1 MNTTILVIE
10 DDPIWQKVYYL
21 SFKQSANILQATN
34 LVDAE
39 AIFLENP
46 GINLIVID
54 GYLGETILNTLP
66 LIKKLRETFK
76 GEIIAVSTD
85 EDSRTRMVAA
95 GCSSQVDKNDSV
107 PFIERYLHLQLQN
120 S

>member
-1 MNTTILVIE
+1 MDITILIIE
-10 DDPIWQKVYYL
+10 DSLVWQKVYYL

-54 GYLGETILNTLP
+54 GYFGGTLMDTLP
-66 LIKKLRETFK
+66 LIKKIRETFK

-85 EDSRTRMVAA
+85 DDSRTRMVAA
-95 GCSSQVDKNDSV
+95 GCSSQVEKNDSV
-107 PFIERYLHLQLQN
+107 LFIERYLHLQLQN
-120 S
+120 A